1 MCMNDNT
8 FSVPRQ
14 IGILGGTFQ
23 PIHLGHMD
31 MALSALSVLNL
42 DEVLLMPDRIP
53 PHKDLPEGATD
64 AQRLEMIRLSA
75 QKYNGLTVSDMELMR
90 PGKSYTAD
98 TLALLADRLP
108 NAQLYFI
115 MGSDMLRSLPN
126 WYKPEQVCALARLV
140 CVRRQGNIGGEEEAA
155 KKLAQTYGA
164 KVTLLPPVREVSST
178 EIRTRA
184 RLGLPLENLVEPT
197 VEQYICAHGLYA
209 PAPIPSLTHRLKKEL
224 SSKRF
229 THTIGVVMTAERMAE
244 HLHCAPEQARL
255 CALLHDCAKE
265 LPMQEQ
271 YALAQRAKG
280 SLLPTDIDPIVHAP
294 AGSVLARE
302 KYGVEDDQVLEA
314 IRLHTTGESVMSLLD
329 KILFLADMVEPGR
342 HFEGVQQIR
351 QAALNA
357 RNLEELDMA
366 MMLAFRHNLCYI
378 DTNHQPL
385 HPASLRV
392 METLEKQSHQPK
404 EQENT

>member
-140 CVRRQGNIGGEEEAA
+140 CVRRQGNIGGEEESA

-209 PAPIPSLTHRLKKEL
+209 LAPIPSLTHRLKKEL
-224 SSKRF
+224 SPKRF

-302 KYGVEDDQVLEA
+302 KYGIEVCRV
-314 IRLHTTGESVMSLLD
+314 SLS
-329 KILFLADMVEPGR
+329 
-342 HFEGVQQIR
+342 
-351 QAALNA
+351 
-357 RNLEELDMA
+357 
-366 MMLAFRHNLCYI
+366 
-378 DTNHQPL
+378 
-385 HPASLRV
+385 PA
-392 METLEKQSHQPK
+392 
-404 EQENT
+404 

>member
-1 MCMNDNT
+1 MNDNT

-75 QKYNGLTVSDMELMR
+75 QKYKGLTVSDMELMR

-115 MGSDMLRSLPN
+115 MGSDMLRSLPS

-140 CVRRQGNIGGEEEAA
+140 CVRRQGNIGGEKESA

-209 PAPIPSLTHRLKKEL
+209 PAPIPSLTHRLKTEL
-224 SSKRF
+224 SPKRF

-244 HLHCAPEQARL
+244 HLHCTPEQARL

-302 KYGVEDDQVLEA
+302 KYGIEDDQVLEA

-385 HPASLRV
+385 HPASLRA

>member
-75 QKYNGLTVSDMELMR
+75 QKYKGLTVSDMELMR

-115 MGSDMLRSLPN
+115 MGSDMLRSLPS

-140 CVRRQGNIGGEEEAA
+140 CVRRQGNIGGEKESA

-209 PAPIPSLTHRLKKEL
+209 PAPIPSLTHRLKTEL
-224 SSKRF
+224 SPKRF

-244 HLHCAPEQARL
+244 HLHCTPEQARL

-302 KYGVEDDQVLEA
+302 KYGIEDDQVLEA

-385 HPASLRV
+385 HPASLRA

>member
-1 MCMNDNT
+1 MNDNT

-75 QKYNGLTVSDMELMR
+75 QKYKGLTVSDMELMR

-115 MGSDMLRSLPN
+115 MGSDMLRSLPS

-140 CVRRQGNIGGEEEAA
+140 CVRRQGNIGGEEESA

-209 PAPIPSLTHRLKKEL
+209 PAPIPSLTHRLKTEL
-224 SSKRF
+224 SPKRF

-244 HLHCAPEQARL
+244 HLHCTPEQARL

-302 KYGVEDDQVLEA
+302 KYGIEDDQVLEA

-385 HPASLRV
+385 HPASLRA

>member
-8 FSVPRQ
+8 FSVSHQ

-115 MGSDMLRSLPN
+115 MGSDMLRSLPS

-140 CVRRQGNIGGEEEAA
+140 CVRRQGNIGGEEESA

-197 VEQYICAHGLYA
+197 VEQYICTHGLYA

-224 SSKRF
+224 SPKRF

-244 HLHCAPEQARL
+244 HLHCDPEQARL

-302 KYGVEDDQVLEA
+302 KYGIEDDQVLEA

-385 HPASLRV
+385 HPASLRA

>member
-75 QKYNGLTVSDMELMR
+75 QKYKGLTVSDMELMR

-115 MGSDMLRSLPN
+115 MGSDMLRSLPS

-140 CVRRQGNIGGEEEAA
+140 CVRRQGNIGGEEESA

-164 KVTLLPPVREVSST
+164 KVTLFPPVREVSST

-209 PAPIPSLTHRLKKEL
+209 PAPIPSLTHRLKTEL
-224 SSKRF
+224 SPKRF

-244 HLHCAPEQARL
+244 HLHCTPEQARL

-302 KYGVEDDQVLEA
+302 KYGIEDDQVLEA

-385 HPASLRV
+385 HPASLRA

>member
-1 MCMNDNT
+1 
-8 FSVPRQ
+8 
-14 IGILGGTFQ
+14 
-23 PIHLGHMD
+23 
-31 MALSALSVLNL
+31 
-42 DEVLLMPDRIP
+42 
-53 PHKDLPEGATD
+53 
-64 AQRLEMIRLSA
+64 
-75 QKYNGLTVSDMELMR
+75 
-90 PGKSYTAD
+90 
-98 TLALLADRLP
+98 
-108 NAQLYFI
+108 
-115 MGSDMLRSLPN
+115 MLRSLPN

-140 CVRRQGNIGGEEEAA
+140 CVRRQGNIGGEEESA

-224 SSKRF
+224 SPKRF

-302 KYGVEDDQVLEA
+302 KYGIEDDQVLEA

-385 HPASLRV
+385 HPASLRA

>member
-1 MCMNDNT
+1 MNDNT

-140 CVRRQGNIGGEEEAA
+140 CVRRQGNIGGEEESA

-209 PAPIPSLTHRLKKEL
+209 PAPIPSLTHRLKTEL
-224 SSKRF
+224 SPKRF

-244 HLHCAPEQARL
+244 YLHCAPEQARL

-385 HPASLRV
+385 HPASLRA

>member
-98 TLALLADRLP
+98 TLTLLADRLP

-115 MGSDMLRSLPN
+115 MGSDMLRSLPS

-155 KKLAQTYGA
+155 KKLAQMYGA

-224 SSKRF
+224 SPKRF

-351 QAALNA
+351 QAALSA
-357 RNLEELDMA
+357 RNVKELDMA

-385 HPASLRV
+385 HPASLRA

>member
-75 QKYNGLTVSDMELMR
+75 QKYKGLTVSDMELMR

-115 MGSDMLRSLPN
+115 MGSDMLRSLPR

-140 CVRRQGNIGGEEEAA
+140 CVRRQGNIGGEKESA

-209 PAPIPSLTHRLKKEL
+209 PAPIPSLTHRLKTEL
-224 SSKRF
+224 SPKRF

-244 HLHCAPEQARL
+244 HLHCTPEQARL

-302 KYGVEDDQVLEA
+302 KYGIEDDQVLEA

-385 HPASLRV
+385 HPASLRA

>member
-1 MCMNDNT
+1 MNDNA
-8 FSVPRQ
+8 FSVSHQ

-115 MGSDMLRSLPN
+115 MGSDMLRSLPS

-155 KKLAQTYGA
+155 KKLTQTYGA

-314 IRLHTTGESVMSLLD
+314 IRLHTTGEFVMSLLD

-357 RNLEELDMA
+357 RNPEELDMA

-385 HPASLRV
+385 HPASLRA
-392 METLEKQSHQPK
+392 METLEKQSPQPK
-404 EQENT
+404 EQENI